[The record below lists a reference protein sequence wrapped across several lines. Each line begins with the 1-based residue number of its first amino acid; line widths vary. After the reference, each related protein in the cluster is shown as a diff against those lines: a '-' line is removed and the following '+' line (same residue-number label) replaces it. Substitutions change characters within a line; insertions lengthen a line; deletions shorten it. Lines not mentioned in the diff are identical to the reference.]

1 MSYIDDRYNV
11 ELCPNRGLSVI
22 TCGWMKCHGGH
33 TNAKRFY
40 PNHSLTFV
48 LKGKGSYTLGDK
60 TINVQAGQCFAIFPD
75 IPITYTADMN
85 DPWEYIFSI
94 ITGEDVLTLF
104 RALGLTQNTPVTP
117 FQITPS
123 IVRNLNSMYKAAA
136 SSSKLG
142 YDVLGF
148 FLLAISEVAEQASQN
163 SIRDNPQNVYVE
175 KTLAYMKTNYPY
187 DISVSSIAAYVGV
200 EQSYLYRLFKKQFGV
215 SLREWLIQFRLE
227 KSLEMM
233 DNTEKST
240 TSIAHSVGFYDLPHF
255 TKAFK
260 KAYGISPK
268 AYRKGDRFSD
278 SEQ

>member
-1 MSYIDDRYNV
+1 
-11 ELCPNRGLSVI
+11 
-22 TCGWMKCHGGH
+22 
-33 TNAKRFY
+33 
-40 PNHSLTFV
+40 
-48 LKGKGSYTLGDK
+48 
-60 TINVQAGQCFAIFPD
+60 
-75 IPITYTADMN
+75 
-85 DPWEYIFSI
+85 
-94 ITGEDVLTLF
+94 
-104 RALGLTQNTPVTP
+104 
-117 FQITPS
+117 
-123 IVRNLNSMYKAAA
+123 
-136 SSSKLG
+136 
-142 YDVLGF
+142 
-148 FLLAISEVAEQASQN
+148 
-163 SIRDNPQNVYVE
+163 
-175 KTLAYMKTNYPY
+175 MKTNYPY